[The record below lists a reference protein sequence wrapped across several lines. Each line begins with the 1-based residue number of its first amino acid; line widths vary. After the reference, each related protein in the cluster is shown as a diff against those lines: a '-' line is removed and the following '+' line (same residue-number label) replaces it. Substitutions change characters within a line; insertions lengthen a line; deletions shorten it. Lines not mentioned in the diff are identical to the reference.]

1 MDEIYGQ
8 RQRLL
13 EEISQNT
20 CPWKPLLCWS
30 FKPNLHFF
38 LTLCKRYS
46 QVMHRVSNE
55 IQGAPHT
62 FWGLLPSPD
71 YSLGLSQNHKTL
83 QTSQTTTLHMT
94 VLLIDPKSL
103 YFPSLPHLF
112 FYLNWCWNR
121 TFQRE
126 EINIAFGHIIYFSS
140 VFIHLNLDILYVKL
154 RDKPKLCSLG
164 CLSNTLERK

>member
-20 CPWKPLLCWS
+20 RPWKPLLCWS

-94 VLLIDPKSL
+94 VLLICSRASGAKTSNASL
-103 YFPSLPHLF
+103 SRMSSIHSASPPLPSPSSPDTWGL
-112 FYLNWCWNR
+112 YLNSFTQELTCPKTTTKSPDTISHR
-121 TFQRE
+121 
-126 EINIAFGHIIYFSS
+126 A
-140 VFIHLNLDILYVKL
+140 LN
-154 RDKPKLCSLG
+154 
-164 CLSNTLERK
+164 NF